1 MTLLSNKLA
10 LILSLMFLTA
20 PALAYKVKD
29 ITGKKILID
38 LEGEKLFVGDTVISI
53 DKTPSGPE
61 IAGSA
66 KVLQVREKLAVAAI
80 SDGKFIIG
88 KKIARKAAE
97 KTAVEIAKEQQP
109 KLVAEPEYAEDEE
122 IYETSQQRR
131 QRLKS
136 SDEDGIVFRRD
147 MMKVSLL
154 GSFTQ
159 DKISAKQADD
169 TLPFAV
175 EEIVAM
181 EGSGAGIGLAFDYPS
196 QWGVTLRGVILN
208 EKLSVSGLSINEDMC
223 NGKTSQI
230 CSVNVNYLSL
240 GGHLRFDYN
249 ISRLTFWA
257 AGGAV
262 FKYPTSVET
271 TALRTADLKLA
282 NAIVASGG
290 FDFAFNNRFFMPLA
304 FEYHYSLNKSE
315 SVPVIDHSAFFV
327 GFGAKF

>member
-10 LILSLMFLTA
+10 IILSLTFLTV
-20 PALAYKVKD
+20 PAQAYKVKD

-53 DKTPSGPE
+53 DKTPNGPE

-147 MMKVSLL
+147 MMKVSLV

-175 EEIVAM
+175 EEIVPM
-181 EGSGAGIGLAFDYPS
+181 QGSGSGVGLAFDYPS
-196 QWGVTLRGVILN
+196 QWGVTLRTVILN
-208 EKLSVSGLSINEDMC
+208 EKLSVSGLSVGEDMC

-230 CSVNVNYLSL
+230 CLVNVNYLSL
-240 GGHLRFDYN
+240 GGHFRFDYN
-249 ISRLTFWA
+249 ISRFTFWA

-304 FEYHYSLNKSE
+304 FEYHYSLNKSDTV
-315 SVPVIDHSAFFV
+315 SIIDHSAFFV